1 MQQGMERYVD
11 HLCREIAATPV
22 AHTGPAAAHSEAGHH
37 HPVPR
42 TPLRTVFF
50 GGGTPSLAGP
60 HLSTICL
67 SAVHLYTAA
76 ARPYTSSLTVC
87 S

>member
-1 MQQGMERYVD
+1 MVSMRWRAISGRPSGAVQQGMERYVD

-22 AHTGPAAAHSEAGHH
+22 AHTGPDAHSEIEHP

-60 HLSTICL
+60 HLTMTNCVKTL
-67 SAVHLYTAA
+67 
-76 ARPYTSSLTVC
+76 
-87 S
+87 